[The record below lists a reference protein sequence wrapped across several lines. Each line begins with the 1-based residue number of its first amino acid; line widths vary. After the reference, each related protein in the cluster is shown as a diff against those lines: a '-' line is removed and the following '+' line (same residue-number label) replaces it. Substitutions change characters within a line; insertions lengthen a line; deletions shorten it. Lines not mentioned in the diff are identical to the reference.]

1 MSTSPS
7 DPVDCA
13 VRSRRS
19 YVDAVLLAY
28 RSCPGTTGHV
38 RRPDRLLAGTL
49 HDRGISLDTIRAAFV
64 LATARR
70 TFRPA
75 DAPPLQ
81 NIRSL
86 HYFLPVI
93 NEIVRDNNL
102 DAFYIRY
109 LELKLNGLPD
119 QPPRP

>member
-1 MSTSPS
+1 MSTPPT
-7 DPVDCA
+7 DPVDCP
-13 VRSRRS
+13 VHSRRS
-19 YVDAVLLAY
+19 YVHAVLSTY
-28 RSCPGTTGHV
+28 RSWPGATGHV

-49 HDRGISLDTIRAAFV
+49 YDRGISFDAIRAAFV

-70 TFRPA
+70 TFRPTG
-75 DAPPLQ
+75 APPLPT
-81 NIRSL
+81 IRSL

-93 NEIVRDNNL
+93 NEIVRNNNL

-119 QPPRP
+119 CPPRP

>member
-1 MSTSPS
+1 MSTSPT

-13 VRSRRS
+13 AHSRRS
-19 YVDAVLLAY
+19 YVDAVLSAY
-28 RSCPGTTGHV
+28 RSCPGTTGHA

-75 DAPPLQ
+75 DAQPLQ
-81 NIRSL
+81 TIRSL

-93 NEIVRDNNL
+93 NEILKDNNI
-102 DAFYIRY
+102 DALYIDY
-109 LELKLNGLPD
+109 LELKLNNLPD
-119 QPPRP
+119 CTHQP

>member
-1 MSTSPS
+1 MATPPT
-7 DPVDCA
+7 DPVDGPA
-13 VRSRRS
+13 HSRRS
-19 YVDAVLLAY
+19 YIDAVLSTY

-49 HDRGISLDTIRAAFV
+49 HDRGISLDAIRAAFV

-75 DAPPLQ
+75 NPSPLPT
-81 NIRSL
+81 IRSL

-93 NEIVRDNNL
+93 NEIVRDNNM

-109 LELKLNGLPD
+109 LELKLNSLPD
-119 QPPRP
+119 CTPQP

>member
-1 MSTSPS
+1 MTTPS
-7 DPVDCA
+7 ADLVDCPA
-13 VRSRRS
+13 HSRRS
-19 YVDAVLLAY
+19 YVEAVLSAY

-49 HDRGISLDTIRAAFV
+49 HDRDFPLDAIRAAFV

-75 DAPPLQ
+75 NTPPLPT
-81 NIRSL
+81 IRSL

-93 NEIVRDNNL
+93 NEIVRDNNI

-109 LELKLNGLPD
+109 LELKLNSLPD
-119 QPPRP
+119 CTPRP

>member
-1 MSTSPS
+1 MATPST
-7 DPVDCA
+7 DPVDCPA
-13 VRSRRS
+13 HSRRS
-19 YVDAVLLAY
+19 YVDAVLSAY

-38 RRPDRLLAGTL
+38 RRPDRLLAGAL
-49 HDRGISLDTIRAAFV
+49 YDRGISFDAIRAAFV
-64 LATARR
+64 LAAARR

-81 NIRSL
+81 TIRSL

-93 NEIVRDNNL
+93 NEIVRNNNL